1 LLKYG
6 FFAIIWVFKQNKM
19 SLESQKQKSQQNS
32 SLEKGSK
39 VSIVDTLKSLQMDAS
54 RKGREKLFDS
64 LKAELGLPID
74 AKYDFSAQQN
84 ILLNNFLLEK
94 VKNGLVLN
102 QAIGENPAKVATKK
116 TPQKETKSAEK
127 IQSIQPEAQRGIYA
141 QLAIQAERAYLGNP
155 YDTDPNGRDGL
166 ASIKG
171 KQRGGN
177 FELRNNLTGEIFSS
191 KKEPLT
197 CIDLTMRG
205 FRAAGVT
212 CFEKYKS
219 GDAFSL
225 RRVGNLEKIIQAN
238 PSQLVM
244 IPVNQDFSR
253 GREITWKDKLRC
265 QVGDAITTTIR
276 NGSRHIGRVTEVDA
290 TGFPLKIIHSSGA
303 MGVVE
308 TPFMNGK
315 SLGKD
320 PRGKE
325 RFADFMGREK
335 TRINYVVRPTQQ
347 AITLAA
353 AKQKGSAA

>member
-1 LLKYG
+1 
-6 FFAIIWVFKQNKM
+6 M

-225 RRVGNLEKIIQAN
+225 RRVSNFEKTIREN
-238 PSQLVM
+238 SSQLAM

-253 GREITWKDKLRC
+253 GKEITWRDKLRC
-265 QVGDAITTTIR
+265 QVGDVITTTNIR

-347 AITLAA
+347 AVALAV
-353 AKQKGSAA
+353 AKQHGVAA